1 MTDSR
6 KQAEPNAEGK
16 AAAESAP
23 SKAEPREG
31 KVRRATKWLSREIAV
46 PVAAAIVVIAFLVQA
61 FRIPSSSM
69 EDSLLVGDFLLGLKF
84 VYGTPIPFSDDKLP
98 GLVEPD
104 TGDVIIFQHPGDP
117 AYPDYDR
124 GRYSHL
130 ANLLMFGNF
139 FWDSEPPEGQ
149 SRLVHYFMGPKDFIK
164 RCVAKSGQTV
174 EMRHG
179 KLYVDGEA
187 KPIPGKGKQTDYHRQ
202 GPPRDDFGPIRI
214 PAAGETFR
222 VDTLSLAE
230 KHRLRMLMV
239 QENPGSKVLLETKLY
254 RNGEPLD
261 DWTFDDFR
269 FPAQPQ
275 KGTLLQAA
283 LRHYAR
289 LGLNDTVSVPIAFST
304 LQKEIRT
311 GFVPAEVPPLGGWFG
326 LVDKVAR
333 TVAWTNFDPT
343 QLEDLE
349 ANVARLDAE
358 DSAGLELRAE
368 IVVDGEPVSEYTLKQ
383 DAYFMMGD
391 NRDNSADSRYWG
403 LLSRANVK
411 AKAFVIYFSIDADD
425 PALSLVNPF
434 SWARVPFL
442 IRWTR
447 IGKLIHG
454 V

>member
-283 LRHYAR
+283 LRHR
-289 LGLNDTVSVPIAFST
+289 L
-304 LQKEIRT
+304 
-311 GFVPAEVPPLGGWFG
+311 
-326 LVDKVAR
+326 
-333 TVAWTNFDPT
+333 
-343 QLEDLE
+343 
-349 ANVARLDAE
+349 
-358 DSAGLELRAE
+358 
-368 IVVDGEPVSEYTLKQ
+368 
-383 DAYFMMGD
+383 
-391 NRDNSADSRYWG
+391 
-403 LLSRANVK
+403 
-411 AKAFVIYFSIDADD
+411 
-425 PALSLVNPF
+425 
-434 SWARVPFL
+434 
-442 IRWTR
+442 
-447 IGKLIHG
+447 
-454 V
+454 